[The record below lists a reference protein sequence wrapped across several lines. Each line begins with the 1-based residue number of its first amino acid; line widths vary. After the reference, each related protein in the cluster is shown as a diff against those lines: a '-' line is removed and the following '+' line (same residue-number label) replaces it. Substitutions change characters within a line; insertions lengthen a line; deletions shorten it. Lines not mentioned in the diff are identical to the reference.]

1 MKKIL
6 MIGLLTLCFLPKL
19 SNAFDIHE
27 RFVMGGVS
35 ENFDTSLYEIA
46 GYSTLPKIL
55 DLIIVW
61 SSEAGEGYDTEWK
74 QFACKYLKQ
83 AVISRYNTMKINV
96 LLTRWFCQRGG
107 NINEKR

>member
-1 MKKIL
+1 MKKTL
-6 MIGLLTLCFLPKL
+6 MIGFLMLFLWP
-19 SNAFDIHE
+19 NWGHTFDIHE

-35 ENFDTSLYEIA
+35 ENLDTSLYEIA

-96 LLTRWFCQRGG
+96 LLTRWFCQRRGD
-107 NINEKR
+107 R

>member
-1 MKKIL
+1 MNKIL
-6 MIGLLTLCFLPKL
+6 TIGLLTLFLWP
-19 SNAFDIHE
+19 NWGHTFDIHE

-74 QFACKYLKQ
+74 QFACGYLKQ
-83 AVISRYNTMKINV
+83 AVIARYNTMRVNV
-96 LLTRWFCQRGG
+96 LLTRWFCQRRGD
-107 NINEKR
+107 R